1 MKITVS
7 LGNQGWTD
15 GLTVELSTLP
25 VATEDLANWIKNNNY
40 CIASIQLLLFILISS
55 LLIKFTSQ
63 FNS

>member
-1 MKITVS
+1 MKITVY
-7 LGNQGWTD
+7 LGDQGWTD

-55 LLIKFTSQ
+55 
-63 FNS
+63 